1 MGVAVGGAANGG
13 EIRAR
18 MMLDLKDFSQKMER
32 ARKEMKDT
40 KEKSKKTKESIEKMG
55 KGAAVAGAA
64 MVGGFAAV
72 VKQAADFEQQ
82 MSKVKAISGATGEDF
97 QRLNETARHLGATT
111 KFTATQAGEGMEYL
125 ALAGWKTNDIISAMP
140 GMLDLAA
147 AGALDLG
154 RAADIVSDT
163 MQAFGLDASTATH
176 AADVFAYAQ
185 ANANTNVE
193 QMGEAMK
200 YLSPIAHALGWS
212 LEESSAATMSLAN
225 SGLKG
230 SIAGQAFAS
239 SLARLAKPTKR
250 MAGLM
255 KKTGMEFFDA
265 EGKMKSMPELV
276 AEIEKG
282 TKGMTE
288 QQRSAALS
296 ILFGAEA
303 YKHWAILLDT
313 GSGKLKDMTK
323 NLQNCDGTAEQMSKT
338 MIDNLYGSIEIFKS
352 GVSEVAI
359 KLGNHFIPSI
369 RKGVDALTKFVEGL
383 GKIDPNKVEIFLKMA
398 GTAVGILATAGAISK
413 LAGALRTLVLGMG
426 PIGWVITGL
435 SVLGSVIVGVKTAT
449 EQSKTIDLEHIK
461 ELQDKTKK
469 VEDLTSQYDKM
480 RDQIKLTNPELM
492 HYRELQQD
500 AARETDPKKIEEYAK
515 EMEGLE
521 KKSGLSREQLKKFF
535 DVNDDLIGI
544 LPEAEVKIDK
554 HGKALLENSKK
565 AKECVDQ
572 LKELAETE
580 AKNALIDVEN
590 NYDKHIRD
598 YEAALKDTSDAA
610 QTLNDK
616 RIEKKGIER
625 DLVKLEDDLLE
636 RQKKG
641 DKSAAIQYKQ
651 WIGEKKE
658 RLNTLKKEISS
669 ANENHK
675 VATETLQTKSKTL
688 QTDKEV
694 FNKLAQIYLEQVGL
708 NGAAEEGLEQVNK
721 KLEGLEG
728 EKKKLEDIKKKK
740 GSLNEKQQEELEG
753 LDKNIQKHKEV
764 RGKLE
769 GIIKTQ
775 DKVNSKIDD
784 ATSKGQYMTQVLGED
799 VLKDIKFTGN
809 GIEDAKQLND
819 ALSKKIQKEI
829 TFKYGTV
836 LEGTMPTEFKP
847 SNAVPGYGLPDQ
859 FAKTNSNMFKN
870 TNVIRRVYRHQGGTF
885 PKLHAGGS
893 PMFSFGNAPK
903 AHEIDVRLL
912 RNEMVLTE
920 AQQANLFA
928 LIKNFDSIARKAE
941 TTIRGGDDE
950 PRYDQTT
957 IQIGQLVVRE
967 EADIYRVA
975 EELDRIK
982 RQKDR
987 SKGVR

>member
-1 MGVAVGGAANGG
+1 
-13 EIRAR
+13 
-18 MMLDLKDFSQKMER
+18 
-32 ARKEMKDT
+32 
-40 KEKSKKTKESIEKMG
+40 
-55 KGAAVAGAA
+55 
-64 MVGGFAAV
+64 
-72 VKQAADFEQQ
+72 
-82 MSKVKAISGATGEDF
+82 MSKVKAISGATGDDF
-97 QRLNETARHLGATT
+97 QRLNETARHLGAVT

-239 SLARLAKPTKR
+239 SLTRLAKPTKR

-265 EGKMKSMPELV
+265 QGKMKSMPELV

-383 GKIDPNKVEIFLKMA
+383 GKIDPNKVEIFVKVA
-398 GTAVGILATAGAISK
+398 GTAVGILAVAGAVTK
-413 LAGALRTLVLGMG
+413 LAGAFRALVLGMG
-426 PIGWVITGL
+426 PIGWVIAGV
-435 SVLGSVIVGVKTAT
+435 SALGAAFVGYKTAS
-449 EQSKTIDLEHIK
+449 EQAAKVDLTHAK
-461 ELQDKTKK
+461 ELQDKAKT
-469 VEDLTSQYDKM
+469 VRDLTTEYDSM
-480 RDQIKLTNPELM
+480 RNLINLTNPELM
-492 HYRELQQD
+492 LYRDLMRD
-500 AARETDPKKIEEYAK
+500 AQMNTDPEKIKHYTDR
-515 EMEGLE
+515 MEDLE
-521 KKSGLSREQLKKFF
+521 KKSGLSREELEKFF
-535 DVNDDLIGI
+535 KINDDLIQL
-544 LPEAEVKIDK
+544 LPNAEVAITK
-554 HGKALLENSKK
+554 HGDAMLESSKSAKKYAEELDEAVRNALRQETIKADTNYKKHAEEYKAAIDDANKSVTSLNDALIKRAGLEYDIKTLEETQQRLREQGNES
-565 AKECVDQ
+565 AVRSYDQ
-572 LKELAETE
+572 LIKRKKDELGLAEKQIDRENEKLKKSLDAVGPKRE
-580 AKNALIDVEN
+580 ALDLDRKA
-590 NYDKHIRD
+590 YD
-598 YEAALKDTSDAA
+598 E
-610 QTLNDK
+610 
-616 RIEKKGIER
+616 
-625 DLVKLEDDLLE
+625 LVK
-636 RQKKG
+636 
-641 DKSAAIQYKQ
+641 A
-651 WIGEKKE
+651 
-658 RLNTLKKEISS
+658 TL
-669 ANENHK
+669 A
-675 VATETLQTKSKTL
+675 
-688 QTDKEV
+688 
-694 FNKLAQIYLEQVGL
+694 QVGL
-708 NGAAEEGLEQVNK
+708 NGKAEEGVKQIDEKLK
-721 KLEGLEG
+721 KLQEERKQLDE
-728 EKKKLEDIKKKK
+728 IKKKQGK
-740 GSLNEKQQEELEG
+740 LTDSQQKQLEN
-753 LDKNIQKHKEV
+753 LDKDIEKHKNVKSE
-764 RGKLE
+764 LE
-769 GIIKTQ
+769 GIISKQNT
-775 DKVNSKIDD
+775 VNSKISE
-784 ATSKGQYMTQVLGED
+784 ATSYGQNMTKVLSETA
-799 VLKDIKFTGN
+799 IKKIQFTGN
-809 GIEDAKQLND
+809 GIEDAKALNSE
-819 ALSKKIQKEI
+819 LLKEI
-829 TFKYGTV
+829 HKKV
-836 LEGTMPTEFKP
+836 LVRYDNILEATMPTQFKP
-847 SNAVPGYGLPDQ
+847 SNV
-859 FAKTNSNMFKN
+859 S
-870 TNVIRRVYRHQGGTF
+870 RHEGGTL

-928 LIKNFDSIARKAE
+928 LIKNFDSLARKASA
-941 TTIRGGDDE
+941 TIREGEDE
-950 PRYDQTT
+950 PRHDQTT

-967 EADIYRVA
+967 EMDIYRVA
-975 EELDRIK
+975 EKLDRIK

>member
-1 MGVAVGGAANGG
+1 MAMAVGGAANGG

-18 MMLDLKDFSQKMER
+18 MLLDMKDFSQKMER

-55 KGAAVAGAA
+55 KGATVAGAA
-64 MVGGFAAV
+64 MVGGFVAV

-82 MSKVKAISGATGEDF
+82 MSKVKAISGATGDDF
-97 QRLNETARHLGATT
+97 QRLNETARHLGAVT

-239 SLARLAKPTKR
+239 SLTRLAKPTKR

-265 EGKMKSMPELV
+265 QGKMKSMPELV

-383 GKIDPNKVEIFLKMA
+383 GKIDPNKVEIFVKVA
-398 GTAVGILATAGAISK
+398 GTAVGILAVAGAVTK
-413 LAGALRTLVLGMG
+413 LAGAFRALVLGMG
-426 PIGWVITGL
+426 PIGWVIAGV
-435 SVLGSVIVGVKTAT
+435 SALGAAFVGYKTAS
-449 EQSKTIDLEHIK
+449 EQAAKVDLTHAK
-461 ELQDKTKK
+461 ELQDKAKT
-469 VEDLTSQYDKM
+469 VRDLTTEYDSM
-480 RDQIKLTNPELM
+480 RNLINLTNPELM
-492 HYRELQQD
+492 LYRDLMRD
-500 AARETDPKKIEEYAK
+500 AQMNTDPEKIKHYTDR
-515 EMEGLE
+515 MEDLE
-521 KKSGLSREQLKKFF
+521 KKSGLSREELEKFF
-535 DVNDDLIGI
+535 KINDDLIQL
-544 LPEAEVKIDK
+544 LPNAEVAITK
-554 HGKALLENSKK
+554 HGDAMLESSKSAKKYAEELDEAVRNALRQETIKADTNYKKHAEEYKAAIDDANKSVTSLNDALIKRAGLEYDIKTLEETQQRLREQGNES
-565 AKECVDQ
+565 AVRSYDQ
-572 LKELAETE
+572 LIKRKKDELGLAEKQIDRENEKLKKSLDAVGPKRE
-580 AKNALIDVEN
+580 ALDLDRKA
-590 NYDKHIRD
+590 YD
-598 YEAALKDTSDAA
+598 E
-610 QTLNDK
+610 
-616 RIEKKGIER
+616 
-625 DLVKLEDDLLE
+625 LVK
-636 RQKKG
+636 
-641 DKSAAIQYKQ
+641 A
-651 WIGEKKE
+651 
-658 RLNTLKKEISS
+658 TL
-669 ANENHK
+669 A
-675 VATETLQTKSKTL
+675 
-688 QTDKEV
+688 
-694 FNKLAQIYLEQVGL
+694 QVGL
-708 NGAAEEGLEQVNK
+708 NGKAEEGVKQIDEKLK
-721 KLEGLEG
+721 KLQEERKQLDE
-728 EKKKLEDIKKKK
+728 IKKKQGK
-740 GSLNEKQQEELEG
+740 LTDSQQKQLEN
-753 LDKNIQKHKEV
+753 LDKDIEKHKNVKSE
-764 RGKLE
+764 LE
-769 GIIKTQ
+769 GIISKQNT
-775 DKVNSKIDD
+775 VNSKISE
-784 ATSKGQYMTQVLGED
+784 ATSYGQNMTKVLSETA
-799 VLKDIKFTGN
+799 IKKIQFTGN
-809 GIEDAKQLND
+809 GIEDAKALNSE
-819 ALSKKIQKEI
+819 LLKEI
-829 TFKYGTV
+829 HKKV
-836 LEGTMPTEFKP
+836 LVRYDNILEATMPTQFKP
-847 SNAVPGYGLPDQ
+847 SNV
-859 FAKTNSNMFKN
+859 S
-870 TNVIRRVYRHQGGTF
+870 RHEGGTL

-928 LIKNFDSIARKAE
+928 LIKNFDSLARKASA
-941 TTIRGGDDE
+941 TIREGEDE
-950 PRYDQTT
+950 PRHDQTT

-967 EADIYRVA
+967 EMDIYRVA
-975 EELDRIK
+975 EKLDRIK

>member
-1 MGVAVGGAANGG
+1 MAMAVGGAANGG

-18 MMLDLKDFSQKMER
+18 MLLDMKDFSQKMER

-55 KGAAVAGAA
+55 KGATVAGAA
-64 MVGGFAAV
+64 MVGGFVAV

-82 MSKVKAISGATGEDF
+82 MSKVKAISGATGDDF
-97 QRLNETARHLGATT
+97 QRLNETARHLGAVT

-255 KKTGMEFFDA
+255 KETGMEFFDA
-265 EGKMKSMPELV
+265 QGKMKSMPELV

-383 GKIDPNKVEIFLKMA
+383 GKIDPNKVEIFVKVA
-398 GTAVGILATAGAISK
+398 GTAVGILAVAGAVTK
-413 LAGALRTLVLGMG
+413 LAGAFRALVLGMG
-426 PIGWVITGL
+426 PIGWVIAGV
-435 SVLGSVIVGVKTAT
+435 SALGAAFVGYKTAS
-449 EQSKTIDLEHIK
+449 EQAAKVDLTHAK
-461 ELQDKTKK
+461 ELQDKAKT
-469 VEDLTSQYDKM
+469 VRDLTTEYDSM
-480 RDQIKLTNPELM
+480 RNLINLTNPELM
-492 HYRELQQD
+492 LYRDLMRD
-500 AARETDPKKIEEYAK
+500 AQMNTDPEKIKHYTDR
-515 EMEGLE
+515 MEDLE
-521 KKSGLSREQLKKFF
+521 KKSGLSREELEKFF
-535 DVNDDLIGI
+535 KINDDLIQ
-544 LPEAEVKIDK
+544 LLSNAEVAITK
-554 HGKALLENSKK
+554 HGDAMLESSKSAKKYAEELDEAVRNALRQETIKADTNYKKHAEEYKAAIDDANKSVTSLNDALIKRAGLEYDIKTLEETQQRLREQGNES
-565 AKECVDQ
+565 AVRSYDQ
-572 LKELAETE
+572 LIKRKKDKLGLAEKQIDRENEKLKKSLDAVGPKRE
-580 AKNALIDVEN
+580 ALDLDRKA
-590 NYDKHIRD
+590 YD
-598 YEAALKDTSDAA
+598 E
-610 QTLNDK
+610 
-616 RIEKKGIER
+616 
-625 DLVKLEDDLLE
+625 LVK
-636 RQKKG
+636 
-641 DKSAAIQYKQ
+641 A
-651 WIGEKKE
+651 
-658 RLNTLKKEISS
+658 TL
-669 ANENHK
+669 A
-675 VATETLQTKSKTL
+675 
-688 QTDKEV
+688 
-694 FNKLAQIYLEQVGL
+694 QVGL
-708 NGAAEEGLEQVNK
+708 NGKAEEGVKQIDEKLK
-721 KLEGLEG
+721 KLQEERKQLDE
-728 EKKKLEDIKKKK
+728 IKKKQGK
-740 GSLNEKQQEELEG
+740 LTDSQQKQLEN
-753 LDKNIQKHKEV
+753 LDKDIEKHKNVKSE
-764 RGKLE
+764 LE
-769 GIIKTQ
+769 GIISKQNT
-775 DKVNSKIDD
+775 VNSKISE
-784 ATSKGQYMTQVLGED
+784 ATSYGQNMTKVLSETA
-799 VLKDIKFTGN
+799 IKKIQFTGN
-809 GIEDAKQLND
+809 GIEDAKALNSE
-819 ALSKKIQKEI
+819 LLKEI
-829 TFKYGTV
+829 HKKV
-836 LEGTMPTEFKP
+836 LVRYDNILEATMPTQFKP
-847 SNAVPGYGLPDQ
+847 SNV
-859 FAKTNSNMFKN
+859 S
-870 TNVIRRVYRHQGGTF
+870 RHEGGTL

-893 PMFSFGNAPK
+893 LMFSFGNAPK

-928 LIKNFDSIARKAE
+928 LIKNFDSLARKASA
-941 TTIRGGDDE
+941 TIREGEDE
-950 PRYDQTT
+950 PRHDQTT

-967 EADIYRVA
+967 EMDIYRVA
-975 EELDRIK
+975 EKLDRIK

>member
-1 MGVAVGGAANGG
+1 MAMAVGGAANGG

-18 MMLDLKDFSQKMER
+18 MLLDMKDFSQKMER

-55 KGAAVAGAA
+55 KGATVAGAA
-64 MVGGFAAV
+64 MVGGFVSV

-82 MSKVKAISGATGEDF
+82 MSKVKAISGATGDDF
-97 QRLNETARHLGATT
+97 QRLNETARHLGAVT

-239 SLARLAKPTKR
+239 SLTRLAKPTKR

-265 EGKMKSMPELV
+265 QGKMKSMPELV

-383 GKIDPNKVEIFLKMA
+383 GKIDPNKVEIFVKVA
-398 GTAVGILATAGAISK
+398 GTAVGILAVAGAVTK
-413 LAGALRTLVLGMG
+413 LAGAFRALVLGMG
-426 PIGWVITGL
+426 PIGWVIAGV
-435 SVLGSVIVGVKTAT
+435 SALGAAFVGYKTAS
-449 EQSKTIDLEHIK
+449 EQAAKVDLTHAK
-461 ELQDKTKK
+461 ELQDKAKT
-469 VEDLTSQYDKM
+469 VRDLTTEYDSM
-480 RDQIKLTNPELM
+480 RNLINLTNPELM
-492 HYRELQQD
+492 LYRDLMRD
-500 AARETDPKKIEEYAK
+500 AQMNTDPEKIKHYTDR
-515 EMEGLE
+515 MEDLE
-521 KKSGLSREQLKKFF
+521 KKSGLSREELEKFF
-535 DVNDDLIGI
+535 KINDDLIQL
-544 LPEAEVKIDK
+544 LPNAEVAITK
-554 HGKALLENSKK
+554 HGDAMLESSKSAKKYAEELDEAVRNALRQETIKADTNYKKHAEEYKAAIDDANKSVTSLNDALIKRAGLEYDIKTLEETQQRLREQGNES
-565 AKECVDQ
+565 AVRSYDQ
-572 LKELAETE
+572 LIKRKKDELGLAEKQIDRENEKLKKSLDAVGPKRE
-580 AKNALIDVEN
+580 ALDLDRKA
-590 NYDKHIRD
+590 YD
-598 YEAALKDTSDAA
+598 E
-610 QTLNDK
+610 
-616 RIEKKGIER
+616 
-625 DLVKLEDDLLE
+625 LVK
-636 RQKKG
+636 
-641 DKSAAIQYKQ
+641 A
-651 WIGEKKE
+651 
-658 RLNTLKKEISS
+658 TL
-669 ANENHK
+669 A
-675 VATETLQTKSKTL
+675 
-688 QTDKEV
+688 
-694 FNKLAQIYLEQVGL
+694 QVGL
-708 NGAAEEGLEQVNK
+708 NGKAEEGVKQIDEKLK
-721 KLEGLEG
+721 KLQEERKQLDE
-728 EKKKLEDIKKKK
+728 IKKKQGK
-740 GSLNEKQQEELEG
+740 LTDSQQKQLEN
-753 LDKNIQKHKEV
+753 LDKDIEKHKNVKSE
-764 RGKLE
+764 LE
-769 GIIKTQ
+769 GIISKQNT
-775 DKVNSKIDD
+775 VNSKISE
-784 ATSKGQYMTQVLGED
+784 ATSYGQNMTKVLSETA
-799 VLKDIKFTGN
+799 IKKIQFTGN
-809 GIEDAKQLND
+809 GIEDAKALNSE
-819 ALSKKIQKEI
+819 LLKEI
-829 TFKYGTV
+829 HKKV
-836 LEGTMPTEFKP
+836 LVRYDNILEATMPTQFKP
-847 SNAVPGYGLPDQ
+847 SNV
-859 FAKTNSNMFKN
+859 S
-870 TNVIRRVYRHQGGTF
+870 RHEGGTL

-928 LIKNFDSIARKAE
+928 LIKNFDSLARKASA
-941 TTIRGGDDE
+941 TIREGEDE
-950 PRYDQTT
+950 PRHDQTT

-967 EADIYRVA
+967 EMDIYRVA
-975 EELDRIK
+975 EKLDRIK

>member
-1 MGVAVGGAANGG
+1 MAMAVGGAANGG

-18 MMLDLKDFSQKMER
+18 MLLDMKDFSQKMER

-55 KGAAVAGAA
+55 KGATVAGAA
-64 MVGGFAAV
+64 MVGGFVAV

-82 MSKVKAISGATGEDF
+82 MSKVKAISGATGDDF
-97 QRLNETARHLGATT
+97 QRLNETARHLGAVT

-255 KKTGMEFFDA
+255 KETGMEFFDA
-265 EGKMKSMPELV
+265 QGKMKSMPELV

-383 GKIDPNKVEIFLKMA
+383 GKIDPNKVEIFVKVA
-398 GTAVGILATAGAISK
+398 GTAVGILAVAGAVTK
-413 LAGALRTLVLGMG
+413 LAGAFRALVLGMG
-426 PIGWVITGL
+426 PIGWVIAGV
-435 SVLGSVIVGVKTAT
+435 SALGAAFVGYKTAS
-449 EQSKTIDLEHIK
+449 EQAAKVDLTHAK
-461 ELQDKTKK
+461 ELQDKAKT
-469 VEDLTSQYDKM
+469 VRDLTTEYDSM
-480 RDQIKLTNPELM
+480 RNLINLTNPELM
-492 HYRELQQD
+492 LYRDLMRD
-500 AARETDPKKIEEYAK
+500 AQMNTDPEKIKHYTDR
-515 EMEGLE
+515 MEDLE
-521 KKSGLSREQLKKFF
+521 KKSGLSREELEKFF
-535 DVNDDLIGI
+535 KINDDLIQ
-544 LPEAEVKIDK
+544 LLSNAEVAITK
-554 HGKALLENSKK
+554 HGDAMLESSKSAKKYAEELDEAVRNALRQETIKADTNYKKHAEEYKAAIDDANKSVTSLNDALIKRAGLEYDIKTLEETQQRLREQGNES
-565 AKECVDQ
+565 AVRSYDQ
-572 LKELAETE
+572 LIKRKKDELGLAEKQIDRENEKLKKSLDAVGPKRE
-580 AKNALIDVEN
+580 ALDLDRKA
-590 NYDKHIRD
+590 YD
-598 YEAALKDTSDAA
+598 E
-610 QTLNDK
+610 
-616 RIEKKGIER
+616 
-625 DLVKLEDDLLE
+625 LVK
-636 RQKKG
+636 
-641 DKSAAIQYKQ
+641 A
-651 WIGEKKE
+651 
-658 RLNTLKKEISS
+658 TL
-669 ANENHK
+669 A
-675 VATETLQTKSKTL
+675 
-688 QTDKEV
+688 
-694 FNKLAQIYLEQVGL
+694 QVGL
-708 NGAAEEGLEQVNK
+708 NGKAEEGVKQIDEKLK
-721 KLEGLEG
+721 KLQEERKQLDE
-728 EKKKLEDIKKKK
+728 IKKKQGK
-740 GSLNEKQQEELEG
+740 LTDSQQKQLEN
-753 LDKNIQKHKEV
+753 LDKDIEKHKNVKSE
-764 RGKLE
+764 LE
-769 GIIKTQ
+769 GIISKQNT
-775 DKVNSKIDD
+775 VNSKISE
-784 ATSKGQYMTQVLGED
+784 ATSYGQNMTKVLSETA
-799 VLKDIKFTGN
+799 IKKIQFTGN
-809 GIEDAKQLND
+809 GIEDAKALNSE
-819 ALSKKIQKEI
+819 LLKEI
-829 TFKYGTV
+829 HKKV
-836 LEGTMPTEFKP
+836 LVRYDNILEATMPTQFKP
-847 SNAVPGYGLPDQ
+847 SNV
-859 FAKTNSNMFKN
+859 S
-870 TNVIRRVYRHQGGTF
+870 RHEGGTL

-893 PMFSFGNAPK
+893 LMFSFGNAPK

-928 LIKNFDSIARKAE
+928 LIKNFDSLARKASA
-941 TTIRGGDDE
+941 TIREGEDE
-950 PRYDQTT
+950 PRHDQTT

-967 EADIYRVA
+967 EMDIYRVA
-975 EELDRIK
+975 EKLDRIK

>member
-1 MGVAVGGAANGG
+1 MAVAVGGTANGG
-13 EIRAR
+13 EIRAQ
-18 MMLDLKDFSQKMER
+18 MLLDIKDFSQKMER

-55 KGAAVAGAA
+55 KGATVAGAA
-64 MVGGFAAV
+64 MVGGFVAV

-82 MSKVKAISGATGEDF
+82 MSKVKAISGATGDDF

-140 GMLDLAA
+140 GMLNLAA

-265 EGKMKSMPELV
+265 QGKMKSMPELV

-296 ILFGAEA
+296 VLFGAEA

-383 GKIDPNKVEIFLKMA
+383 GKIDPNKVEIFVKVA
-398 GTAVGILATAGAISK
+398 GTAVGILAVAGAVTK
-413 LAGALRTLVLGMG
+413 LAGAFRALVLGMG
-426 PIGWVITGL
+426 PIGWVIAGI
-435 SVLGSVIVGVKTAT
+435 SALGSAFVWYKTAS
-449 EQSKTIDLEHIK
+449 EQAAKVDLTHAK
-461 ELQDKTKK
+461 ELQDKAKT
-469 VEDLTSQYDKM
+469 VRDLTTEYDSMRKRIRLNNDELMLYRDLM
-480 RDQIKLTNPELM
+480 RDAQMN
-492 HYRELQQD
+492 
-500 AARETDPKKIEEYAK
+500 TDPEKIKHYTDR
-515 EMEGLE
+515 MEDLE
-521 KKSGLSREQLKKFF
+521 KKSGLSREELEKFF
-535 DVNDDLIGI
+535 KINDDLIQL
-544 LPEAEVKIDK
+544 LPNAEVAITK
-554 HGKALLENSKK
+554 HGDAMLESSQSAKK
-565 AKECVDQ
+565 YAE
-572 LKELAETE
+572 ELDE
-580 AKNALIDVEN
+580 AVKNALRQETIKADTNYKKHAQEYKAAIDDANKSV
-590 NYDKHIRD
+590 
-598 YEAALKDTSDAA
+598 TS
-610 QTLNDK
+610 LNDALIK
-616 RIEKKGIER
+616 RAGLEYDIKTLEETQQRLREQGNVSAVRSYDQLIKRKKDELGLAEKQIDKENEKLKKSLDAVGPKREALDLDR
-625 DLVKLEDDLLE
+625 KAYDELVK
-636 RQKKG
+636 
-641 DKSAAIQYKQ
+641 A
-651 WIGEKKE
+651 
-658 RLNTLKKEISS
+658 TL
-669 ANENHK
+669 A
-675 VATETLQTKSKTL
+675 
-688 QTDKEV
+688 
-694 FNKLAQIYLEQVGL
+694 QVGL
-708 NGAAEEGLEQVNK
+708 NGKAEEGVKQLDEKLK
-721 KLEGLEG
+721 KLQDERNHLDEIKTKQG
-728 EKKKLEDIKKKK
+728 KLTE
-740 GSLNEKQQEELEG
+740 SQQKELEN
-753 LDKNIQKHKEV
+753 LDKEIEKHKNVKSE
-764 RGKLE
+764 LE
-769 GIIKTQ
+769 GIISKQNT
-775 DKVNSKIDD
+775 VNSKISE
-784 ATSKGQYMTQVLGED
+784 ATSYGQNMTKVLSETA
-799 VLKDIKFTGN
+799 IKKIQFTGN
-809 GIEDAKQLND
+809 GIEDAKALNSE
-819 ALSKKIQKEI
+819 LLKEI
-829 TFKYGTV
+829 HKKV
-836 LEGTMPTEFKP
+836 LVRYDNILEATMPTQFKP
-847 SNAVPGYGLPDQ
+847 SNV
-859 FAKTNSNMFKN
+859 S
-870 TNVIRRVYRHQGGTF
+870 RHQGGTF

-928 LIKNFDSIARKAE
+928 LIKNFDSIARKAAA
-941 TTIRGGDDE
+941 TIREGEDE
-950 PRYDQTT
+950 SRYDQTT

-975 EELDRIK
+975 EKLDRIK

>member
-1 MGVAVGGAANGG
+1 MAVAVGGVMDGG
-13 EIRAR
+13 EVRAR
-18 MMLDLKDFSQKMER
+18 MTLDLKDYANKIKRVQ
-32 ARKEMKDT
+32 KEMEDT
-40 KEKSKKTKESIEKMG
+40 KKKSKKTKESIEKMG

-296 ILFGAEA
+296 VLFGAEA

-383 GKIDPNKVEIFLKMA
+383 GKIDPNKVEIFVKVA
-398 GTAVGILATAGAISK
+398 GTAVGIIATAGAISK

-435 SVLGSVIVGVKTAT
+435 SVLGAAYVGYKTST
-449 EQSKTIDLEHIK
+449 EQATRVNLDNVKAMQASADEFEKQTNRFK
-461 ELQDKTKK
+461 ELREKNKLSND
-469 VEDLTSQYDKM
+469 EMLRLLDLQEK
-480 RDQIKLTNPELM
+480 IKRN
-492 HYRELQQD
+492 
-500 AARETDPKKIEEYAK
+500 TDPEILKY
-515 EMEGLE
+515 LE
-521 KKSGLSREQLKKFF
+521 DEFAELLKKSGLT
-535 DVNDDLIGI
+535 ND
-544 LPEAEVKIDK
+544 EM
-554 HGKALLENSKK
+554 
-565 AKECVDQ
+565 KEY
-572 LKELAETE
+572 LG
-580 AKNALIDVEN
+580 
-590 NYDKHIRD
+590 
-598 YEAALKDTSDAA
+598 
-610 QTLNDK
+610 LNDK
-616 RIEKKGIER
+616 IIDQVPEVEQKISSQGKAYVTATDGIDKWNDAQREKIRLDLEAQRTNIENNHAQAIK
-625 DLVKLEDDLLE
+625 DLKEAVRK
-636 RQKKG
+636 QKE
-641 DKSAAIQYKQ
+641 A
-651 WIGEKKE
+651 
-658 RLNTLKKEISS
+658 KKEI
-669 ANENHK
+669 EERVK
-675 VATETLQTKSKTL
+675 IRDE
-688 QTDKEV
+688 
-694 FNKLAQIYLEQVGL
+694 LE
-708 NGAAEEGLEQVNK
+708 AK
-721 KLEGLEG
+721 
-728 EKKKLEDIKKKK
+728 IKKKK
-740 GSLNEKQQEELEG
+740 EEYESSSTWVEKQLRGMELKALEDKLKTHKDIINARNDEVKEQNEVISGINEEIKKYGDVYSGLQEIYL
-753 LDKNIQKHKEV
+753 KNVGITAEKGKEV
-764 RGKLE
+764 EAVQKAIDETNTLIDKKKEEFGADGKITKEEQDQIDKLIEKRTKLE
-769 GIIKTQ
+769 DTKKAIEDNKTAQ
-775 DKVNSKIDD
+775 EKVTTEVNRGVTEVKKFNDAAKDLNKELREKI
-784 ATSKGQYMTQVLGED
+784 TKEVTVQYNRVLGATMSAD
-799 VLKDIKFTGN
+799 TLKIGDKEYPFPDYLKNRYDPTPAKKFP
-809 GIEDAKQLND
+809 E
-819 ALSKKIQKEI
+819 S
-829 TFKYGTV
+829 F
-836 LEGTMPTEFKP
+836 
-847 SNAVPGYGLPDQ
+847 GLY
-859 FAKTNSNMFKN
+859 K
-870 TNVIRRVYRHQGGTF
+870 RHEGGTL

-912 RNEMVLTE
+912 RNEMILTE

-941 TTIRGGDDE
+941 KTIRGGDDE

-967 EADIYRVA
+967 EMDIYRIA
-975 EELDRIK
+975 EELNRIK
-982 RQKDR
+982 RLEDR

>member
-1 MGVAVGGAANGG
+1 MAMAVGGAANGG

-18 MMLDLKDFSQKMER
+18 MLLDMKDFSQKMER

-55 KGAAVAGAA
+55 KGATVAGAA
-64 MVGGFAAV
+64 MVGGFVAV

-82 MSKVKAISGATGEDF
+82 MSKVKAISGATGDDF
-97 QRLNETARHLGATT
+97 QRLNETARHLGAVT

-239 SLARLAKPTKR
+239 SLTRLAKPTKR

-265 EGKMKSMPELV
+265 QGKMKSMPELV

-383 GKIDPNKVEIFLKMA
+383 GKIDPNKVEIFVKVA
-398 GTAVGILATAGAISK
+398 GTAVGILAVAGAVTK
-413 LAGALRTLVLGMG
+413 LAGAFRALVLGMG
-426 PIGWVITGL
+426 SIGWVIAGV
-435 SVLGSVIVGVKTAT
+435 SALGAAFVGYKTAS
-449 EQSKTIDLEHIK
+449 EQAAKVDLTHAK
-461 ELQDKTKK
+461 ELQDKAKT
-469 VEDLTSQYDKM
+469 VRDLTTEYDSM
-480 RDQIKLTNPELM
+480 RNLINLTNPELM
-492 HYRELQQD
+492 LYRDLMRD
-500 AARETDPKKIEEYAK
+500 AQMNTDPEKIKHYTDR
-515 EMEGLE
+515 MEDLE
-521 KKSGLSREQLKKFF
+521 KKSGLSREELEKFF
-535 DVNDDLIGI
+535 KINDDLIQL
-544 LPEAEVKIDK
+544 LPNAEVAITK
-554 HGKALLENSKK
+554 HGDAMLESSKSAKKYAEELDEAVRNALRQETIKADTNYKKHAEEYKAAIDDANKSVTSLNDALIKRAGLEYDIKTLEETQQRLREQGNES
-565 AKECVDQ
+565 AVRSYDQ
-572 LKELAETE
+572 LIKRKKDELGLAEKQIDRENEKLKKSLDAVGPKRE
-580 AKNALIDVEN
+580 ALDLDRKA
-590 NYDKHIRD
+590 YD
-598 YEAALKDTSDAA
+598 E
-610 QTLNDK
+610 
-616 RIEKKGIER
+616 
-625 DLVKLEDDLLE
+625 LVK
-636 RQKKG
+636 
-641 DKSAAIQYKQ
+641 A
-651 WIGEKKE
+651 
-658 RLNTLKKEISS
+658 TL
-669 ANENHK
+669 A
-675 VATETLQTKSKTL
+675 
-688 QTDKEV
+688 
-694 FNKLAQIYLEQVGL
+694 QVGL
-708 NGAAEEGLEQVNK
+708 NGKAEEGVKQIDEKLK
-721 KLEGLEG
+721 KLQEERKQLDE
-728 EKKKLEDIKKKK
+728 IKKKQGK
-740 GSLNEKQQEELEG
+740 LTDSQQKQLEN
-753 LDKNIQKHKEV
+753 LDKDIEKHKNVKSE
-764 RGKLE
+764 LE
-769 GIIKTQ
+769 GIISKQNT
-775 DKVNSKIDD
+775 VNSKISE
-784 ATSKGQYMTQVLGED
+784 ATSYGQNMTKVLSETA
-799 VLKDIKFTGN
+799 IKKIQFTGN
-809 GIEDAKQLND
+809 GIEDAKALNSE
-819 ALSKKIQKEI
+819 LLKEI
-829 TFKYGTV
+829 HKKV
-836 LEGTMPTEFKP
+836 LVRYDNILEATMPTQFKP
-847 SNAVPGYGLPDQ
+847 SNV
-859 FAKTNSNMFKN
+859 S
-870 TNVIRRVYRHQGGTF
+870 RHEGGTL

-928 LIKNFDSIARKAE
+928 LIKNFDSLARKASA
-941 TTIRGGDDE
+941 TIREGEDE
-950 PRYDQTT
+950 PRHDQTT

-967 EADIYRVA
+967 EMDIYRVA
-975 EELDRIK
+975 EKLDRIK

>member
-1 MGVAVGGAANGG
+1 MAMAVGGAANGG

-18 MMLDLKDFSQKMER
+18 MLLDMKDFSQKMER

-55 KGAAVAGAA
+55 KGATVAGAA
-64 MVGGFAAV
+64 MVGGFVAV

-82 MSKVKAISGATGEDF
+82 MSKVKAISGATGDDF
-97 QRLNETARHLGATT
+97 QRLNETARHLGAVT

-239 SLARLAKPTKR
+239 SLTRLAKPTKR

-265 EGKMKSMPELV
+265 QGKMKSMPELV

-383 GKIDPNKVEIFLKMA
+383 GKIDPNKVEIFVKVA
-398 GTAVGILATAGAISK
+398 GTAVGILAVAGAVTK
-413 LAGALRTLVLGMG
+413 LAGAFRALVLGMG
-426 PIGWVITGL
+426 PIGWVIAGV
-435 SVLGSVIVGVKTAT
+435 SALGAAFVGYKAAKV
-449 EQSKTIDLEHIK
+449 DLTHAK
-461 ELQDKTKK
+461 ELQDKAKT
-469 VEDLTSQYDKM
+469 VRDLTTEYDSM
-480 RDQIKLTNPELM
+480 RNLINLTNPELM
-492 HYRELQQD
+492 LYRDLMRD
-500 AARETDPKKIEEYAK
+500 AQMNTDPEKIKHYTDR
-515 EMEGLE
+515 MEDLE
-521 KKSGLSREQLKKFF
+521 KKSGLSREELEKFF
-535 DVNDDLIGI
+535 KINDDLIQL
-544 LPEAEVKIDK
+544 LPNAEVAITK
-554 HGKALLENSKK
+554 HGDAMLESSKSAKKYAEELDEAVRNALRQETIKADTNYKKHAEEYKAAIDDANKSVTSLNDALIKRAGLEYDIKTLEETQQRLREQGNES
-565 AKECVDQ
+565 AVRSYDQ
-572 LKELAETE
+572 LIKRKKDELGLAEKQIDRENEKLKKSLDAVGPKRE
-580 AKNALIDVEN
+580 ALDLDRKA
-590 NYDKHIRD
+590 YD
-598 YEAALKDTSDAA
+598 E
-610 QTLNDK
+610 
-616 RIEKKGIER
+616 
-625 DLVKLEDDLLE
+625 LVK
-636 RQKKG
+636 
-641 DKSAAIQYKQ
+641 A
-651 WIGEKKE
+651 
-658 RLNTLKKEISS
+658 TL
-669 ANENHK
+669 A
-675 VATETLQTKSKTL
+675 
-688 QTDKEV
+688 
-694 FNKLAQIYLEQVGL
+694 QVGL
-708 NGAAEEGLEQVNK
+708 NGKAEEGVKQIDEKLK
-721 KLEGLEG
+721 KLQEERKQLDE
-728 EKKKLEDIKKKK
+728 IKKKQGK
-740 GSLNEKQQEELEG
+740 LTDSQQKQLEN
-753 LDKNIQKHKEV
+753 LDKDIEKHKNVKSE
-764 RGKLE
+764 LE
-769 GIIKTQ
+769 GIISKQNT
-775 DKVNSKIDD
+775 VNSKISE
-784 ATSKGQYMTQVLGED
+784 ATSYGQNMTKVLSETA
-799 VLKDIKFTGN
+799 IKKIQFTGN
-809 GIEDAKQLND
+809 GIEDAKALNSE
-819 ALSKKIQKEI
+819 LLKEI
-829 TFKYGTV
+829 HKKV
-836 LEGTMPTEFKP
+836 LVRYDNILEATMPTQFKP
-847 SNAVPGYGLPDQ
+847 SNV
-859 FAKTNSNMFKN
+859 S
-870 TNVIRRVYRHQGGTF
+870 RHEGGTL

-928 LIKNFDSIARKAE
+928 LIKNFDSLARKASA
-941 TTIRGGDDE
+941 TIREGEDE
-950 PRYDQTT
+950 PRHDQTT

-967 EADIYRVA
+967 EMDIYRVA
-975 EELDRIK
+975 EKLDRIK